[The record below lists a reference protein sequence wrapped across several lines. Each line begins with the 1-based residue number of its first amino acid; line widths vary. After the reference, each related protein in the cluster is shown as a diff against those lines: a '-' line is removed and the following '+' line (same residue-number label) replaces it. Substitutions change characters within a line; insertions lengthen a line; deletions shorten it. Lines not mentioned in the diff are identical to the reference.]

1 MRVTDPIVVD
11 ERVGAHVAEIG
22 IVVPH
27 DLAFMAGHFPALPIV
42 PGVVQLKWALDFARR
57 RLGVTGRFAGCEN
70 LKFQRV
76 LTPGTRATLK
86 LEHIEAAGELAFA
99 IESAG
104 TRYCSGRVLLR
115 AAP

>member
-1 MRVTDPIVVD
+1 MRVTDLIVVD
-11 ERVGAHVAEIG
+11 EHVRGPTAEIG

-27 DLAFMAGHFPALPIV
+27 DLAFIAGHFPGMPIV
-42 PGVVQLKWALDFARR
+42 PGVVQLKWALDLGRR
-57 RLGVTGRFAGCEN
+57 RLGATGRFVGCEH

-86 LEHIEAAGELAFA
+86 LEHVEASGKLAFTF
-99 IESAG
+99 ESGVA
-104 TRYCSGRVLLR
+104 RYSSGRVLLR